1 MNLTEDGNTDIAV
14 EPGREYAFSAS
25 GTFGSGTLTLQWGDG
40 TAYTAF
46 KDSGGDVAL
55 TAAGA
60 RVVVAPTR
68 TVRFALTGATT
79 PSINANLVPTV

>member
-1 MNLTEDGNTDIAV
+1 MNLTANGNTDIVV

-25 GTFGSGTLTLQWGDG
+25 GTFGSGILTLQWGDG
-40 TAYTAF
+40 AAYTAF

-68 TVRFALTGATT
+68 LVRIALASATA
-79 PSINANLVPTV
+79 PSISVNLVPTV